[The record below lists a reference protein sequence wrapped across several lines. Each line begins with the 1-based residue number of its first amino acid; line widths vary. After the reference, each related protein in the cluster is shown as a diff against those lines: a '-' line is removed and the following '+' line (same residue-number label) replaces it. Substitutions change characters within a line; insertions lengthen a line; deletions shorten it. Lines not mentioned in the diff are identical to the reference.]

1 MGLAIQRNDSNNV
14 LIQGFKQYFDIQRAE
29 SPETLRDVYR
39 IRYGV
44 YCKEFGFDLPSHHG
58 QERDEFDRYS
68 SHCLLTHKE
77 SGKKVGCIRVISL
90 PEADKRMELPFITH
104 CANSL
109 YRDQIDPSTINPTEI
124 CEISRVAVVSEF
136 RRRPGEKS
144 SKDGL
149 TGNLKV
155 SNEEIEQT
163 RRFPYIAPS
172 LYLAAG
178 ALFLSGQ
185 KKQIFVATEPRLVKS
200 LSMLGVRFNQVS
212 ELTEYHG
219 KRAVY
224 YFSRQ
229 SIKEDIEAMP
239 TLLNGFFHYIQRQI
253 T

>member
-1 MGLAIQRNDSNNV
+1 MSLAVQSDDSNNI
-14 LIQGFKQYFDIQRAE
+14 LIQGFKQYFDIQRAKT
-29 SPETLRDVYR
+29 PEALKEVYR

-44 YCKEFGFDLPSHHG
+44 YCQEFGFDLPNHHG

-68 SHCLLTHKE
+68 SHCLLTHKAT
-77 SGKKVGCIRVISL
+77 GKNVGCIRVISL
-90 PEADKRMELPFITH
+90 PETSPSMELPFITH
-104 CANSL
+104 CADSL
-109 YRDQIDPSTINPTEI
+109 YQDQINPQTINPSEI
-124 CEISRVAVVSEF
+124 CEISRVAVVSSF
-136 RRRPGEKS
+136 RRRQGEQS

-149 TGNLKV
+149 AGNIKIN
-155 SNEEIEQT
+155 NEEIEQT

-185 KKQIFVATEPRLVKS
+185 KKQIFVATEPRLVKN
-200 LSMLGVRFNQVS
+200 LSMLGVRFQQVS
-212 ELTEYHG
+212 KLTNYHG

-229 SIKEDIEAMP
+229 SIQEDIQAMP
-239 TLLNGFFHYIQRQI
+239 SHLNGFFHYIQGQI